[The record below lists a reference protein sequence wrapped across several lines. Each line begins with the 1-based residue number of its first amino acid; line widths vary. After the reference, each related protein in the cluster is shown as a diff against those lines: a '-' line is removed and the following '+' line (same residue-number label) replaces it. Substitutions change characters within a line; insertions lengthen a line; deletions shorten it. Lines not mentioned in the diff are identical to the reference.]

1 MHNKSPATPTV
12 HFAIEAYPKVAAEIA
27 ALQTSVANI
36 RTESTP
42 SIIISFLKN
51 HAISTEFVTK
61 ADPVAMLIQSRS
73 VDIKHLED
81 LFASSKDNK
90 PFQRELEEYLTVQ
103 FETKHQPAR

>member
-1 MHNKSPATPTV
+1 MHINSTTTPTV
-12 HFAIEAYPKVAAEIA
+12 HFAIESYPNVAAEIA
-27 ALQTSVANI
+27 TLQTRVAGI
-36 RTESTP
+36 RTESTAA
-42 SIIISFLKN
+42 IIISFLKD

-81 LFASSKDNK
+81 LFASSNDNK